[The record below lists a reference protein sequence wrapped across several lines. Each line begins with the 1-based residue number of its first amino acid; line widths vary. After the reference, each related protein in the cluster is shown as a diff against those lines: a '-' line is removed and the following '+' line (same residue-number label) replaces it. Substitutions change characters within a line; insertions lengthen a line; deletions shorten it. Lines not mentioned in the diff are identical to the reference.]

1 MPAAP
6 DLAVRS
12 ARPSD
17 VPLLIQLI
25 RELAQAE
32 AFPYPVTV
40 TGDDLRESLF
50 GSRPAAEALLG
61 FVSDAP
67 VCLAVFYETF
77 ATTTGRRG
85 LHLDDLFVRP
95 QFQGRGY
102 GRALLGHV
110 AAIAERRGCRRFE
123 WWTLKWNEQALG
135 FFQSIGARRLEEIV
149 VHRTEGEALA
159 RLAGPGR

>member
-1 MPAAP
+1 MSAAP
-6 DLAVRS
+6 DLAIRS

-17 VPLLIQLI
+17 VPLLVRLI
-25 RELAQAE
+25 GELAE
-32 AFPYPVTV
+32 TEKFPYPVTV
-40 TGDDLRESLF
+40 TEDDLREGLF
-50 GSRPAAEALLG
+50 GSRVAAEALLG
-61 FVSDAP
+61 FVSDVP
-67 VCLAVFYETF
+67 VCFAVFYETF

-95 QFQGRGY
+95 HFQGRGY
-102 GRALLGHV
+102 GKALLGHV

-123 WWTLKWNEQALG
+123 WWTLKWNERALG
-135 FFQSIGARRLEEIV
+135 FFQSIGARRLDEIV

>member
-1 MPAAP
+1 MPVP
-6 DLAVRS
+6 SNLAIRS
-12 ARPSD
+12 AQPSD
-17 VPLLIQLI
+17 VPLLVQLI

-40 TGDDLRESLF
+40 AEDDLRESLF

-61 FVSDAP
+61 FVSDEA
-67 VCLAVFYETF
+67 VCFAVFYETF

-95 QFQGRGY
+95 GFQRRGF
-102 GRALLGHV
+102 GKALLGHV
-110 AAIAERRGCRRFE
+110 AALAERRGCRRFE

-149 VHRTEGEALA
+149 VHRTEGEALT
-159 RLAGPGR
+159 RLAGTGR